1 MPACIQSC
9 ALFSEHDRIL
19 LSFGSPALKKAFKLA
34 TILAPLLLA
43 ACASIQG
50 PPPQPGET
58 RAAIEARMGPPT
70 NIYQLPEG
78 PELEYAHGPYG
89 QVTYMARFGADQRL
103 ISYEQVLDAAG
114 FARVKIGIST
124 RQDVLHLLGR
134 PTETSYL
141 ALPKLS
147 VWSYRYKES
156 GVWDSMMH
164 VHFDQAGIVRQ
175 MMNGPDPDKEERRFF
190 W

>member
-1 MPACIQSC
+1 MKKLLKFTTLLAT
-9 ALFSEHDRIL
+9 LL
-19 LSFGSPALKKAFKLA
+19 LS
-34 TILAPLLLA
+34 
-43 ACASIQG
+43 ACASIGG
-50 PPPQPGET
+50 PPPQPGEA

-78 PELEYAHGPYG
+78 PELEYATGPYG
-89 QVTYMARFGADQRL
+89 QYTYMARFGPDQRL
-103 ISYEQVLDAAG
+103 LSYEQVLDAPG
-114 FARVKIGIST
+114 FARVKIGVST
-124 RQDVLHLLGR
+124 QQDVLHLLGR
-134 PTETSYL
+134 PTEKSYL
-141 ALPKLS
+141 ALPKLY

-164 VHFDQAGIVRQ
+164 VHFDHGGIVRQ

>member
-1 MPACIQSC
+1 M
-9 ALFSEHDRIL
+9 
-19 LSFGSPALKKAFKLA
+19 KKAFKLA

-43 ACASIQG
+43 ACASVQG

-58 RAAIEARMGPPT
+58 RAALEARMGPPT

-141 ALPKLS
+141 ALPKLY